1 LTAPGDPNIEI
12 VIAKDAAA
20 RMAGRLAAAG
30 WQEALVV
37 ADANTQEAAAGCV
50 ASELRSAGIATSE
63 IVFEERSGLTAEAH
77 AIARVRSALTPGL
90 RAIAVGS
97 GVITD
102 IVRYASYLEDR
113 VFVSVPTAASVDG
126 YASSVAAL
134 EVDGVKVTRPARAPE
149 AIFADPRVI
158 AAAPT
163 ELARAGIGDLL
174 GKATAHV
181 DWLVAHLL
189 YGEVY
194 SATIAAGVIE
204 QVALVADQVEPLL
217 HADPA
222 ASETLLRALIRS
234 ELAIAAFG
242 NSRPASGCEHH
253 ASHFWDLL
261 AARGMRAHA
270 AHGLQV
276 GYASRLA
283 MKLQRFAFAGG
294 VSMPRR
300 PLAPADPLGTDARAW
315 LGEPT
320 RRSSRPWRRSSTSS
334 PWCQRG
340 GRPMRPRGA
349 RSAPRWHRRSSTS
362 TRQTKRSPRPASQRI
377 GAIWTSTRERCEPP
391 FFTPPACGPAT
402 RRSTSSSRSG
412 HSRMRST
419 TCLPEEGASGRALPS
434 GPHLR
439 RGGFTMPC
447 VFGVH
452 SRAPTL
458 AGSFGP
464 GAPRHGHHP
473 VRSRYA
479 ADPQR

>member
-1 LTAPGDPNIEI
+1 VTAPGDSSIEI
-12 VIAKDAAA
+12 VIAEDAAA

-30 WQEALVV
+30 WHEALVV
-37 ADANTQEAAAGCV
+37 ADANTQEAAGGYV

-63 IVFEERSGLTAEAH
+63 IVFAERSGLRAEAH

-102 IVRYASYLEDR
+102 IVRYASHLEDR
-113 VFVSVPTAASVDG
+113 VYISVPTAASMDG

-134 EVDGVKVTRPARAPE
+134 EIDDVKVTQPARAPE

-181 DWLVAHLL
+181 DWLAAHLL
-189 YGEVY
+189 YGEAY
-194 SATIAAGVIE
+194 SATIAGGVLE

-217 HADPA
+217 RGDPA
-222 ASETLLRALIRS
+222 ATETLLWGLIGS
-234 ELAIAAFG
+234 GLAITAFG

-283 MKLQRFAFAGG
+283 MNLQRFAFAGG
-294 VSMPRR
+294 VSRPRR

-320 RRSSRPWRRSSTSS
+320 EAIVAAVAEKQHQLAVVPAGWPSDEAAWTALRAALAPALEQFRAVDRALALAGFPADVGYLDLDSRTLRATFRHAT
-334 PWCQRG
+334 RL
-340 GRPMRPRGA
+340 RA
-349 RSAPRWHRRSSTS
+349 RYTTIDFLES
-362 TRQTKRSPRPASQRI
+362 I
-377 GAIWTSTRERCEPP
+377 GALED
-391 FFTPPACGPAT
+391 
-402 RRSTSSSRSG
+402 
-412 HSRMRST
+412 
-419 TCLPEEGASGRALPS
+419 ALDD
-434 GPHLR
+434 
-439 RGGFTMPC
+439 M
-447 VFGVH
+447 
-452 SRAPTL
+452 L
-458 AGSFGP
+458 A
-464 GAPRHGHHP
+464 
-473 VRSRYA
+473 
-479 ADPQR
+479 